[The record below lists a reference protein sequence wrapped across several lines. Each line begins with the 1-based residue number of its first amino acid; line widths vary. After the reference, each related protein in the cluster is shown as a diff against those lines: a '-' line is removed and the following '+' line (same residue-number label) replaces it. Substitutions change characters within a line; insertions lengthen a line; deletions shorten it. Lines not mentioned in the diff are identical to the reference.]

1 MVVFDIFSQLHQA
14 RLVDS
19 LMQGVIFNEVIVA
32 QHLEAH
38 HAD

>member
-1 MVVFDIFSQLHQA
+1 MVVFDVFGQLHEA

-19 LMQGVIFNEVIVA
+19 LMQGVIFNEVIVP